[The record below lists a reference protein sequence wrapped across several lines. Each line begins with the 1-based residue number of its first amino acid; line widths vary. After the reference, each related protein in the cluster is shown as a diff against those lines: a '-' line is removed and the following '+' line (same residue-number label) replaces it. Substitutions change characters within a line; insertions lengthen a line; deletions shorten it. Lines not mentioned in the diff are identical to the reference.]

1 MKITLRQPYSYSQ
14 IGGRSNQEDA
24 RYPDMDKPS
33 DYEAFFVVCDGVGGQ
48 DKGEVASRTV
58 CEAFAQEMKP
68 YDISADFSIAD
79 FQNVLTHVFE
89 RFHKAIKPE
98 TKEMATTLTFVC
110 FNKNGVLAAHIGD
123 SRIYQYRSGV
133 GIMYKSE
140 DHSLVNDLVRNGLL
154 KAEDAKSHPQANVIT
169 RCVCYVASDGQAS
182 AATVALIKDVEAND
196 YFIQCSDGVLD
207 GIDENTLSEILD
219 SSMKDDDKCK
229 ALASLSRESHDN
241 NTLYL
246 VPVDKVE
253 YEEDEQKTDVVTT
266 EIHPNYPSVEVGN
279 TKIGRHGF
287 FKNLFGRKK
296 KV

>member
-1 MKITLRQPYSYSQ
+1 MNITLRQPHSYSQ

-33 DYEAFFVVCDGVGGQ
+33 DYDPFFIVCDSVGGQ

-58 CEAFAQEMKP
+58 CEAFAQEMKS
-68 YDISADFSIAD
+68 YDVSTGFSAMD
-79 FQNVLTHVFE
+79 FQEVLTHVFE
-89 RFHKAIKPE
+89 RFHQAINQE

-140 DHSLVNDLVRNGLL
+140 DHSLVNALVQAGQL
-154 KAEDAKSHPQANVIT
+154 KAEDAKHHPQANIIT
-169 RCVCYVASDGQAS
+169 RCINYVASDGQAS
-182 AATVALIKDVEAND
+182 AATVALIRDVEAND

-207 GIDENTLSEILD
+207 GIDEKALFEILD
-219 SSMKDDDKCK
+219 SPMNDCDKCK
-229 ALASLSRESHDN
+229 ALATLSRESHDN

-253 YEEDEQKTDVVTT
+253 YEDGEQKTDVVI
-266 EIHPNYPSVEVGN
+266 EEVHPNYPAVNVKN
-279 TKIGRHGF
+279 GRLGF
-287 FKNLFGRKK
+287 FKKLFGHKN